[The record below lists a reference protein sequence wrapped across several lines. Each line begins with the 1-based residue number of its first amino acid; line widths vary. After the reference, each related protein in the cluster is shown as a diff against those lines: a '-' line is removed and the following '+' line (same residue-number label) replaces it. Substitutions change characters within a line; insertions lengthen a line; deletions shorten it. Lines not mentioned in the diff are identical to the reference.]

1 MTPRPSSPSTATDL
15 RPRLLHTSRRSRRG
29 CLPSR
34 AWIRLA
40 RGHYWLPDRDAE
52 RWQHRYTLSLARA
65 VVAQRAQLSTAYLS
79 HTSAALALE
88 LDVFSQ
94 EPDVYLAVSSAP
106 HQVHTFLPRI
116 WVPAR
121 GTPVLISEGPSES
134 SGCRDVNLW
143 RRRLGLMPDE
153 IESVGETVTTT
164 AVRTAYDCAFDE
176 PAHNA
181 LAIADSVLRRSCQ
194 PDRERPE
201 LCSAAI
207 DRVRREWARA
217 LKREP
222 RRRGVAQARAVL
234 GLATPFSESA
244 LESAVRWL
252 VLVLGLPVPRV
263 QYPIDTSEGRWWVD
277 MCWPGK
283 RIALEADGRK
293 KYQGAEDLWKEK
305 RRQDGI
311 ESQGWTVL
319 RVSYGDMMRPD
330 RLGAKI
336 LTRFPPGEVAH
347 LQRRQELEWAGM
359 RLEAGLREA
368 SLLGQRLPRGST
380 GFVPRGKGGA
390 VCWRGLPALP
400 AGGVWGLCT
409 ARRSG
414 STVSPRDRQPVTGTV
429 YCTKVGIYWGRV
441 GCTGW
446 GSGVR
451 AVWITLDQWIPT
463 LVE

>member
-1 MTPRPSSPSTATDL
+1 MTPRPSAPGTVSDL

-34 AWIRLA
+34 SWIRLA
-40 RGHYWLPDRDAE
+40 RGYYWLPDRDAE

-65 VVAQRAQLSTAYLS
+65 VVAQRSQLSTAYLS

-88 LDVFSQ
+88 LDMFSQ

-106 HQVHTFLPRI
+106 NQVHTVLPRI

-121 GTPVLISEGPSES
+121 GTPSLISEGPSDS
-134 SGCRDVNLW
+134 SGCRDVHLW
-143 RRRLGLMPDE
+143 RRRLGLMPHE
-153 IESVGETVTTT
+153 VESVGETVTTT

-181 LAIADSVLRRSCQ
+181 LAIADSVLRRCCQ

-201 LCSAAI
+201 LCLEAI
-207 DRVRREWARA
+207 DRVRQEWART

-252 VLVLGLPVPRV
+252 VLVLGLPIPQV
-263 QYPIDTSEGRWWVD
+263 QYPVDTSEGRWWVD
-277 MCWPGK
+277 MCWPD
-283 RIALEADGRK
+283 RRLVVEADGRK

-305 RRQDGI
+305 RRQDRI

-330 RLGAKI
+330 QLGAKI
-336 LTRFPPGEVAH
+336 LTKFPPAEVSR
-347 LQRRQELEWAGM
+347 LRPRQELEWAGM
-359 RLEAGLREA
+359 RLETCLREA
-368 SLLGQRLPRGST
+368 SLLGQRLPRGS
-380 GFVPRGKGGA
+380 A
-390 VCWRGLPALP
+390 ELGL
-400 AGGVWGLCT
+400 
-409 ARRSG
+409 
-414 STVSPRDRQPVTGTV
+414 
-429 YCTKVGIYWGRV
+429 
-441 GCTGW
+441 
-446 GSGVR
+446 
-451 AVWITLDQWIPT
+451 
-463 LVE
+463 

>member
-88 LDVFSQ
+88 LDMFSQ

-106 HQVHTFLPRI
+106 HQVHSVLPRI

-293 KYQGAEDLWKEK
+293 KYQRAEDLWKEK

-330 RLGAKI
+330 QLGAKI

-368 SLLGQRLPRGST
+368 SLLGQRLPRGSA
-380 GFVPRGKGGA
+380 GFVP
-390 VCWRGLPALP
+390 
-400 AGGVWGLCT
+400 
-409 ARRSG
+409 
-414 STVSPRDRQPVTGTV
+414 
-429 YCTKVGIYWGRV
+429 
-441 GCTGW
+441 
-446 GSGVR
+446 
-451 AVWITLDQWIPT
+451 
-463 LVE
+463 

>member
-1 MTPRPSSPSTATDL
+1 M
-15 RPRLLHTSRRSRRG
+15 
-29 CLPSR
+29 
-34 AWIRLA
+34 
-40 RGHYWLPDRDAE
+40 
-52 RWQHRYTLSLARA
+52 
-65 VVAQRAQLSTAYLS
+65 VAQRAQLSTAYLS

-106 HQVHTFLPRI
+106 HQVHTVLPRI

-134 SGCRDVNLW
+134 SGCRDVILW

-181 LAIADSVLRRSCQ
+181 LAIADSVLRRCCQ

-263 QYPIDTSEGRWWVD
+263 QYPIDTSEGRCWVD

-330 RLGAKI
+330 RLGAMI

-368 SLLGQRLPRGST
+368 SLLGQRLPRGSA
-380 GFVPRGKGGA
+380 GFVP
-390 VCWRGLPALP
+390 
-400 AGGVWGLCT
+400 
-409 ARRSG
+409 
-414 STVSPRDRQPVTGTV
+414 
-429 YCTKVGIYWGRV
+429 
-441 GCTGW
+441 
-446 GSGVR
+446 
-451 AVWITLDQWIPT
+451 
-463 LVE
+463 